1 MGWIDIKDKYPPEGL
16 LVLVEMSG
24 SSLDENGCMVVS
36 DHSFELAAWVV
47 PVGKTEGLWVF
58 HGQEYNFPKVFAW
71 MPLPKHFQPKEVFD
85 QSEDMMEHPMFEDEP
100 AWLYKGDCVYE
111 QMTLED
117 FMEREA
123 SANGAEKNG

>member
-58 HGQEYNFPKVFAW
+58 NGQEYNFPQVFAW
-71 MPLPKHFQPKEVFD
+71 MPLPKHFQPKEVFGQD
-85 QSEDMMEHPMFEDEP
+85 EDMMEHPQFEAEP
-100 AWLYKGDCVYE
+100 EWLYKGDCVYE
-111 QMTLED
+111 QMSIED
-117 FMEREA
+117 FMEMEV
-123 SANGAEKNG
+123 STDDD

>member
-24 SSLDENGCMVVS
+24 SSLDKNGCMVVS
-36 DHSFELAAWVV
+36 DHSFELASWVV
-47 PVGKTEGLWVF
+47 PVEKTEGLWVF

-71 MPLPKHFQPKEVFD
+71 MPLPKHFQPNEVFD
-85 QSEDMMEHPMFEDEP
+85 QDEDMMEHPMFEDDPE
-100 AWLYKGDCVYE
+100 WLYKGDCVYE

-117 FMEREA
+117 FMEMGA
-123 SANGAEKNG
+123 SANDD